1 MRRRGGSCEKFTHRM
16 MVRWWVFLEK
26 IVNFFHKCKFFPIHI
41 LWIFTLNYGF
51 LIDKSCS
58 YVLIFMIL
66 VNCMD
71 KNSNFIQKIPIF
83 HKALKIC
90 CREMEYI
97 LKNCREL
104 KIFLKFCRKR
114 MNFCKKFPEKI
125 YKKGGNGR
133 NSCDKI
139 FKTAWSL

>member
-1 MRRRGGSCEKFTHRM
+1 

-97 LKNCREL
+97 LRNCREL
-104 KIFLKFCRKR
+104 KFFWNFVVNAWIFVK
-114 MNFCKKFPEKI
+114 NFRKKFT
-125 YKKGGNGR
+125 KKGVVPGGGYQNFYFVNFFWGGGRGGWCKNG
-133 NSCDKI
+133 
-139 FKTAWSL
+139 FV